1 MTCTESVQRGCSPWF
16 DRVAQVAPVRVG
28 VLAREL
34 GRLDVGQAFDALL
47 RMEVVLHPVL
57 LAAALIH
64 M

>member
-1 MTCTESVQRGCSPWF
+1 VLAAF

-47 RMEVVLHPVL
+47 RMEWYFPVL
-57 LAAALIH
+57 LAGRLIH